1 MASAIR
7 DFSYLFIYS
16 KKLEEYSTLARIVF
30 TSTLVTASILAARNN
45 SILSMLLGLVYVVS
59 IALYVIASFR
69 GWRVLLNAI
78 SLVGFFLM
86 IGSSIYIISYFMG
99 WSRPTPLEVVTGS
112 LLTLALFLSFSCLF
126 QLISLREWRRILD
139 LLGLKSISLLL
150 SLTVLLVPTVLVYTS
165 EAFTAIKLKYGNRGL
180 HRVIIPLV
188 LYTFFVSRSLAESY
202 TLFGVMSES
211 KLTTWKSKDVYLY
224 TASIIILLGVFTV
237 GLIK

>member
-202 TLFGVMSES
+202 TLFGVMSET

>member
-1 MASAIR
+1 
-7 DFSYLFIYS
+7 
-16 KKLEEYSTLARIVF
+16 
-30 TSTLVTASILAARNN
+30 
-45 SILSMLLGLVYVVS
+45 
-59 IALYVIASFR
+59 
-69 GWRVLLNAI
+69 
-78 SLVGFFLM
+78 
-86 IGSSIYIISYFMG
+86 MG

-112 LLTLALFLSFSCLF
+112 LLTLALFLSFHASSN
-126 QLISLREWRRILD
+126 LISLREWRRILD

-202 TLFGVMSES
+202 TLFGVMSET